1 MKVQELIDALKE
13 HQPDDEILVTGYCH
27 NDYDFDIHAGAGGLF
42 KIFVYPSDEEEQE
55 EEE

>member
-13 HQPDDEILVTGYCH
+13 HQPDDEILVTDYCH